1 MYIMYLWIHNYDFFL
16 SGEHSKITLNTQ
28 NVFIE
33 STATDLHKVT
43 FTLKESR
50 FFGLPPNPLFFKFR
64 KECCLMTTCVLCT
77 VVQDVAIVV
86 SIASRKR
93 TVNVTY

>member
-1 MYIMYLWIHNYDFFL
+1 MDTYDLCL

-43 FTLKESR
+43 FRLNERR
-50 FFGLPPNPLFFKFR
+50 FKSI
-64 KECCLMTTCVLCT
+64 VLLDDEMCS
-77 VVQDVAIVV
+77 IV
-86 SIASRKR
+86 SRKMNCEH
-93 TVNVTY
+93 VYD